1 MNRPTKF
8 SDNLKYYRKKQGLTQ
23 SGLAQMI
30 GYTEKSVSKWENGN
44 ALPPMDMCVRLA
56 ELFKISLDELM
67 FEKTTRHYFL
77 GIDGG
82 GTKTVFKLTDDKG
95 GVIDCIYK
103 GSSNPNDIGMEK
115 ATEILKDGI
124 NEICRGIPYSNVT
137 MFAGISGGGLSG
149 NNVVLLNNFFKRF
162 NFYAFDN
169 GSDIENLVSLCDYE
183 KCILVIM
190 GTGFIVYALDGEKR
204 KRISGWG
211 QFFDEGGSGYTLGRD
226 AVTAVL
232 SAGDG
237 SGRQT
242 KMTELM
248 EQRLGESAESHLNKF
263 YQGGKKYIATFS
275 DLVFKAAE
283 AGDMVAC
290 GILENNMDFVASK
303 ISAGL
308 RYLADG
314 ESEKIIPVM
323 FGGGISRDHKLLFP
337 MIKKNITQ
345 QDCQL
350 IRIESEPIEGA
361 LKRAE
366 RIYEMKN
373 NEEKK

>member
-8 SDNLKYYRKKQGLTQ
+8 SENLRYYRKKQGLTQ
-23 SGLAQMI
+23 SRLAEII
-30 GYTEKSVSKWENGN
+30 GYTEKSVSKWENSN
-44 ALPPMDMCVRLA
+44 ALPPMDMCVKLA

-67 FEKTTRHYFL
+67 FEKTMHHYFL

-82 GTKTVFKLTDDKG
+82 GTKTAFKLADENGD
-95 GVIDCIYK
+95 VINCIYK

-115 ATEILKDGI
+115 ATEVLKDGI
-124 NEICRGIPYSNVT
+124 TEVCKGIPYSNIT

-149 NNVVLLNNFFKRF
+149 NNVVLLNNFFKKF
-162 NFYAFDN
+162 GFYAFDN
-169 GSDIENLVSLCDYE
+169 GSDIENLVSLSDYE
-183 KCILVIM
+183 KSILVIM
-190 GTGFIVYALDGEKR
+190 GTGFIVYVLDGEKR

-211 QFFDEGGSGYTLGRD
+211 QFFDEGGSGYTFGRD

-237 SGRQT
+237 SGNQT
-242 KMTELM
+242 RMTELL
-248 EQRLGESAESHLNKF
+248 EERLGESAESHLNKF
-263 YQGGKKYIATFS
+263 YQGGKKYIATFA

-283 AGDMVAC
+283 TGDTVANE
-290 GILENNMDFVASK
+290 IIEKNMAFVASK
-303 ISAGL
+303 IEAGL

-314 ESEKIIPVM
+314 KEKESIPVM

-337 MIKKNITQ
+337 MIKKNITEY
-345 QDCQL
+345 DCQL

-361 LKRAE
+361 LRRA
-366 RIYEMKN
+366 RKIHEMKKT
-373 NEEKK
+373 EK